1 MRDVSQGGRYIEIS
15 WHGSIIYTLADLR
28 GNAIILMKPSPAIYH
43 SQSRAGAER
52 VFKDCLRDRSQGT
65 GGVRGGGGDG
75 TPRRFNNLPAE
86 LSSIRGWGSEG
97 AELRRREPSALVGRQ

>member
-28 GNAIILMKPSPAIYH
+28 GNAITLMKPSPAIYH
-43 SQSRAGAER
+43 SQSRAGAGQ

-65 GGVRGGGGDG
+65 GGVGLGGPGRGRWH
-75 TPRRFNNLPAE
+75 RRFNNLPAE
-86 LSSIRGWGSEG
+86 LSSIRGGGEG
-97 AELRRREPSALVGRQ
+97 G